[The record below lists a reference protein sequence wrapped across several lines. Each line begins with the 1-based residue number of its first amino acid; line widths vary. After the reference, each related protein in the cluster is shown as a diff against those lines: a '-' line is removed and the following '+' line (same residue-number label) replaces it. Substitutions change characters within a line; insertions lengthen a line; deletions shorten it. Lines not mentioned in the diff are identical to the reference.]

1 MVKLLKYIISG
12 MASMVALNYLIGLF
26 GICVLIGFVIGVILY
41 IADNCV
47 TFYNENKEK
56 YN

>member
-12 MASMVALNYLIGLF
+12 MVSMVALNYLIDLF

-41 IADNCV
+41 IADDCA